1 MNGEQ
6 TRARFENLTLPLMK
20 DAYNLARWLMRNEED
35 AEDVVQDSYLKA
47 FRFFESFRTEGNAR
61 AWFLRI
67 VRNTCYDAL
76 SARNLK
82 EKELVP
88 EGEINDIEDTAPG
101 PRANV
106 VTKATVEAVREA
118 IAALPVDF
126 REIVVLRELEGLS
139 YKEISDVAGIP
150 LGTVMSRLS
159 RARDQLQLLLRQR
172 KDNDEL

>member
-1 MNGEQ
+1 MNDEQ

-20 DAYNLARWLMRNEED
+20 DAYNLARWLMRNEQD
-35 AEDVVQDSYLKA
+35 AEDAVQDSYLKA
-47 FRFFESFRTEGNAR
+47 FRFFESFRAEGNAR

-82 EKELVP
+82 EKQLVS
-88 EGEINDIEDTAPG
+88 EEEIKDIEDTAPG

-106 VTKATVEAVREA
+106 VAKATVEAIREA
-118 IAALPVDF
+118 IAALPADF
-126 REIVVLRELEGLS
+126 REVVVLRELEGLT
-139 YKEISDVAGIP
+139 YREISDVAGIP

-159 RARDQLQLLLRQR
+159 RARDQLQRLLQER
-172 KDNDEL
+172 KEDDEL